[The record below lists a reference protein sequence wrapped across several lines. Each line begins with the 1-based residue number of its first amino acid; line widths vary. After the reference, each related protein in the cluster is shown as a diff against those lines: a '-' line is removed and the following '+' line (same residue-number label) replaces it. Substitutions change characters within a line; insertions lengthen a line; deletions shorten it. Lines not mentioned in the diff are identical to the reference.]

1 VLITLLNRWLGVQ
14 LNPHFMGVDLKYVGN
29 FFLVFLLAYDLL
41 LCQNFEIGSRLPR
54 EFCYWLIDIH
64 L

>member
-1 VLITLLNRWLGVQ
+1 VQ

-29 FFLVFLLAYDLL
+29 FVLVFLLAYDLL